1 MSDEHPDADEISR
14 MLDIAADKLK
24 EGFEIVF
31 EISRY
36 DAELLIDTWDD
47 ATGGDVV
54 AVGML
59 LAEVQKLV
67 EVLREEMGE
76 E

>member
-14 MLDIAADKLK
+14 MLDIAADKLQ
-24 EGFEIVF
+24 EGFEVVF

-36 DAELLIDTWDD
+36 DAELLLDTWDD
-47 ATGGDVV
+47 AIEGDVV

-67 EVLREEMGE
+67 EVLRGEMGE

>member
-47 ATGGDVV
+47 AIDGDVV

>member
-14 MLDIAADKLK
+14 MLDIAADKLQ
-24 EGFEIVF
+24 EGFEVVF

-36 DAELLIDTWDD
+36 DAELLLDTWDD
-47 ATGGDVV
+47 AIEGDVA

-67 EVLREEMGE
+67 EVLRGEMGE

>member
-14 MLDIAADKLK
+14 MLDIAADKLQ
-24 EGFEIVF
+24 EGFEVVF

-36 DAELLIDTWDD
+36 DAELLLDTWDD
-47 ATGGDVV
+47 AIEGDVA

>member
-14 MLDIAADKLK
+14 MLDIAADKLQD
-24 EGFEIVF
+24 GFEVVF

-36 DAELLIDTWDD
+36 DAELLLDTWDD
-47 ATGGDVV
+47 AIEGDVA

-67 EVLREEMGE
+67 EVLRGEMGE

>member
-47 ATGGDVV
+47 ATEGDVV

-67 EVLREEMGE
+67 EVLRGEMGE

>member
-47 ATGGDVV
+47 ATEGDVV

>member
-14 MLDIAADKLK
+14 MLDIAADKLQ
-24 EGFEIVF
+24 EGFEVVF
-31 EISRY
+31 EITRY
-36 DAELLIDTWDD
+36 DAELLLDTWDD
-47 ATGGDVV
+47 AIEGDVV

-67 EVLREEMGE
+67 EVLRGEMGE